1 MLCISCLDNS
11 DSDDSNNTIYI
22 IAAAGGGLFI
32 LLVIVIIIV
41 TAIACKKCSK
51 SRYNFYHSAKSIQL
65 IATVCNNQCIACCQ
79 R

>member
-1 MLCISCLDNS
+1 MVMRIFLLVNVLINPYFLSLLIMLCISCLDNS

-41 TAIACKKCSK
+41 TVIACKKCSK
-51 SRYNFYHSAKSIQL
+51 SRYKFI
-65 IATVCNNQCIACCQ
+65 T
-79 R
+79 